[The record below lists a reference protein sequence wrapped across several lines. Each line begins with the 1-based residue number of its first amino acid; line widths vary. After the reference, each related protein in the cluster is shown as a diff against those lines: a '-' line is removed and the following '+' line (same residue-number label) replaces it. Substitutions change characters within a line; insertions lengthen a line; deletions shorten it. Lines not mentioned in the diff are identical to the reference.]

1 MVEKRGETNA
11 EQTGEVMEG
20 PVGGV
25 CGSGRGVVPSAVER
39 DFSCLLTSTR
49 HKGTD

>member
-25 CGSGRGVVPSAVER
+25 CGSGRVVVPPRLWKETLAAS
-39 DFSCLLTSTR
+39 
-49 HKGTD
+49 